1 MSLELA
7 FVASVLSACLGL
19 RTDIAAVWPGV
30 LRPGCLARTFIG
42 ADISNSL
49 YMYDVILLLT
59 HPHTHTPSLS
69 PTHLHPHTLT
79 LTLTHTLSPSLSLSP
94 SPSHPQLYTPLHTA
108 AAGGQ
113 THAVKLLLELG
124 ANVSRHSRW
133 KTSCFILFSRRSCS
147 QCKLVHVQ

>member
-1 MSLELA
+1 MLGENGLFFHQCRYFKF
-7 FVASVLSACLGL
+7 FVNCHIKSISHIHCICMIHT
-19 RTDIAAVWPGV
+19 RTP
-30 LRPGCLARTFIG
+30 
-42 ADISNSL
+42 S
-49 YMYDVILLLT
+49 
-59 HPHTHTPSLS
+59 HSLS
-69 PTHLHPHTLT
+69 PSHPHSHPHTLT
-79 LTLTHTLSPSLSLSP
+79 LTLTLSPSLSP
-94 SPSHPQLYTPLHTA
+94 SPSHPHPHPHPHPQLYTPLHTA